1 MSLDVN
7 IVNDHYVNGKFTA
20 PPFDNNP
27 PWLHTYMKHNLL
39 QILPFGEV
47 GALWIAHTQSGI
59 KVGQRGDRIMND
71 LMFGLVLEK
80 QAGNTLTW
88 DQVKPKDA
96 PAPPAQ
102 EAKQTARVASEPSL
116 DYENFDDVAPLVTPL
131 VPAEAAPSPKRG
143 RGRPPGAK
151 NKPKAGMY

>member
-1 MSLDVN
+1 MSIDVT
-7 IVNDHYVNGKFTA
+7 IVNDHYVDGKFTA

-59 KVGQRGDRIMND
+59 KVGQRGDRLMND
-71 LMFGLVLEK
+71 LMFGLVLDK
-80 QAGNTLTW
+80 SPKNTLTW
-88 DQVKPKDA
+88 DQVKPKDVPSA
-96 PAPPAQ
+96 PVQEARLQTPRVAQQAPGELIATDAPP
-102 EAKQTARVASEPSL
+102 V
-116 DYENFDDVAPLVTPL
+116 
-131 VPAEAAPSPKRG
+131 KRS

-151 NKPKAGMY
+151 NKLKNVEQP